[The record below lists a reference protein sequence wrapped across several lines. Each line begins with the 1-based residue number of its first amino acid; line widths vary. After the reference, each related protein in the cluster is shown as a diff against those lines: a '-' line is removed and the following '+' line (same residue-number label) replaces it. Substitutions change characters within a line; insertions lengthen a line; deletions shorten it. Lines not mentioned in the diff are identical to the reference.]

1 MGNNTLVIA
10 NLSDDQYAKIAA
22 ALGFEAPETD
32 AADTPAPESGKA
44 GKKDKKGKGKKSEP
58 EVEETTTVETFTK
71 KALEKKERAELV
83 SITEALGLSAEEV
96 KGKRAPT
103 LVQMILDKQKAIANA
118 ADEGDDDDFKADDDG
133 WNEDVPPA
141 DDPKPEKVKKG
152 KDKGDKKKGK
162 KKK

>member
-10 NLSDDQYAKIAA
+10 NISDDQYAAIAA
-22 ALGFEAPETD
+22 ALGFEAPDT
-32 AADTPAPESGKA
+32 AAEAPAPETGKA

-58 EVEETTTVETFTK
+58 EAEAPAEVETFTE
-71 KALEKKERAELV
+71 KALAKKERAELV
-83 SITEALGLSAEEV
+83 SITEALGLTAEEV

-103 LVQMILDKQKAIANA
+103 LVQMILDKQKAVANA

-133 WNEDVPPA
+133 WDEDVPPA
-141 DDPKPEKVKKG
+141 DEAKPEKVKKG
-152 KDKGDKKKGK
+152 KGDKKKGK